1 MRAITRITGAAAAVA
16 LALALAGCS
25 DSSNDGATPAQTA
38 ASQGSDQDS
47 PTADAGDD
55 DDAAGGELTA
65 ENFADVLASSIQGN
79 TRYRMTTTTTGSG
92 VKTTSVTEVQVK
104 DGKAA
109 TRTVTETMGQET
121 TIVTVDSDYYMNL
134 GPLTD
139 NKFYKLDIGAEGG
152 DLAKSLA
159 DMAKNISPEQ
169 SIQMVKDSIESVEL
183 VGEEDVAGIP
193 TTHYALTLDLSA
205 MGGALGEQLGQ
216 EPEASAAPSIPTS
229 ITSDY
234 WVDEENRIVK
244 TSTEVMG
251 FTTESVY
258 SDWDDESIKIEAP
271 SGDELTDKDPF
282 AGLGS

>member
-16 LALALAGCS
+16 LALALTACS
-25 DSSNDGATPAQTA
+25 DSSDDAGTPAETA
-38 ASQGSDQDS
+38 ATQGSDQDS
-47 PTADAGDD
+47 PPADDGA
-55 DDAAGGELTA
+55 DDAAGSELTA
-65 ENFADVLASSIQGN
+65 ENFAEVMAASMQAN
-79 TRYRMTTTTTGSG
+79 TRYRMTTTTSGSG
-92 VKTTSVTEVQVK
+92 VESTSVTEVHVK

-139 NKFYKLDIGAEGG
+139 NKFFKLDLGAEGG
-152 DLAKSLA
+152 EMAKSLA
-159 DMAKNISPEQ
+159 EMAQSISPEQ
-169 SIQMVKDSIESVEL
+169 GLEMMKDSIESVEV
-183 VGEEDVAGIP
+183 VGQEDVAGIP

-205 MGGALGEQLGQ
+205 IGEALGQ
-216 EPEASAAPSIPTS
+216 ELGQDAGPTALPTDATS

-234 WVDEENRIVK
+234 WVDEDNRIVK

-258 SDWDDESIKIEAP
+258 SDWDDESIVIEAP
-271 SGDELTDKDPF
+271 SGAELTDKDPF

>member
-25 DSSNDGATPAQTA
+25 DSSNDGATPAETA

-47 PTADAGDD
+47 PPADADTD

-65 ENFADVLASSIQGN
+65 ENFADVLASSMQGD
-79 TRYRMTTTTTGSG
+79 TRYRMTTTTSGSG
-92 VKTTSVTEVQVK
+92 VETTSVTEVNVK

-121 TIVTVDSDYYMNL
+121 TIVTVDSEYYMNL
-134 GPLTD
+134 GPITD
-139 NKFYKLDIGAEGG
+139 NKFFKFDLNGEGG
-152 DLAKSLA
+152 EMADSLA
-159 DMAKNISPEQ
+159 DLTKNFSPEKGLE
-169 SIQMVKDSIESVEL
+169 MMKDSIQSVEL
-183 VGEEDVAGIP
+183 VGEEDVAGVP
-193 TTHYALTLDLSA
+193 TKHYAVTLDTSA
-205 MGGALGEQLGQ
+205 VGDVLGGLGGTD
-216 EPEASAAPSIPTS
+216 ASAAPTTDAE

-234 WVDEENRIVK
+234 WVDEDNRIVK
-244 TSTEVMG
+244 TSTEFMG

-258 SDWDDESIKIEAP
+258 SDWDDESIVIEAP